1 MENNQLK
8 IETEYKKIKSCALT
22 GHRDLPDDFDVEKLR
37 KNLKNLIENGVFIF
51 YNGLAKG
58 FDLLSAEVL
67 LSLKKEYKNVKIIAC
82 IPCLEQ
88 EKYYKEEDKKR
99 YYQVL
104 KNVDERI
111 ILSEKYYK
119 GCMLQRDK
127 HMVDKADVLLAYLKK
142 ETGGTAY
149 TVKYF
154 QKKYP
159 LKEIYFF
166 NR

>member
-8 IETEYKKIKSCALT
+8 IETENKKIKSCALT

-37 KNLKNLIENGVFIF
+37 KKLKDLIEKGVFIF
-51 YNGLAKG
+51 YNGLAMG
-58 FDLLSAEVL
+58 FDLLSAEIL
-67 LSLKKEYKNVKIIAC
+67 LSLKKEYKNVKIVAC
-82 IPCLEQ
+82 IPCLRQ

-104 KNVDERI
+104 KDVDEKI
-111 ILSEKYYK
+111 ILSEEYYK

-127 HMVDKADVLLAYLKK
+127 YMADKADVLLAYLKK

-159 LKEIYFF
+159 FKEILFL
-166 NR
+166 